1 MAAKPVRIGFVHLA
15 LLAVSLIYGA
25 SYTIAKDVMNAGLNS
40 SGFILIRVTAG
51 AAFFTIYH
59 SIFVRQK
66 VTARADHLGLAI
78 SGFFG
83 VAANML
89 LFFKGLTF
97 TNEMNASVLMLNAP
111 VFVLI
116 FSAIMIRKPVRK
128 RQVVGVLIAATGAL
142 LLIGGTKFKYRSE
155 TALGDLLIILNATCY
170 AFYLVFVRKFLLKYS
185 ALTVARWIFTYGL
198 LFVIPFG
205 IGSLIN
211 APFHLFTT
219 GVWLGIAFVVFGTTL
234 LAYFLNAWSVQKA
247 SPTLVAGYIYLQPVF
262 ATSIAIIAQNQE
274 LRLEKILFALLIFL
288 GVYLVSDRV
297 KKL

>member
-1 MAAKPVRIGFVHLA
+1 MAAKPVRIGFIHLA

-59 SIFVRQK
+59 RIFVRQK
-66 VTARADHLGLAI
+66 LTGRADHIGLAI

-116 FSAIMIRKPVRK
+116 FSAIMIKKPVRK

-205 IGSLIN
+205 IVPLVN